1 MLSKFQTF
9 IRQYKNIH
17 QKLNKMNNSI
27 NHLQSIFNLNTRLFN
42 NTLAGVTEEQSAERV
57 SDHSNSFKW
66 VATHTVWA
74 RFNML
79 MFLGKPTANPYPGL
93 FENFKPFDAADKY
106 PSLDEIKKEWQK
118 GSELLNEALKA
129 VSEEHLA
136 ADSPLKSPI
145 GDNTMG
151 GTLAFLAQHESY
163 DIGQLGFLKKYLTK
177 EAMSYS

>member
-1 MLSKFQTF
+1 MSK
-9 IRQYKNIH
+9 
-17 QKLNKMNNSI
+17 SI
-27 NHLQSIFNLNTRLFN
+27 NYLQSIFNLNTRLFN
-42 NTLAGVTEEQSAERV
+42 NTLAGVTEEQSEERV
-57 SDHSNSFKW
+57 SGHSNSFKW

-74 RFNML
+74 RYNML
-79 MFLGKPTANPYPGL
+79 MFLGKPAENPYPGM

-106 PSLDEIKKEWQK
+106 PSLEEIKKEWQK
-118 GSELLNEALKA
+118 GSELLKEALNS
-129 VSEEHLA
+129 VGEEHLS

-177 EAMSYS
+177 EAMSYN